1 MIKKCV
7 QKPYTVLVAVIVALL
22 IGAVSLTKLQT
33 DLLPD
38 MTIPYMVVMTTY
50 PGASPEKVERDVTQP
65 MESALGTISG
75 VENVTSTSAENYS
88 IVMLEFEDDM
98 NMDSAL
104 VKVNTQLESVKS
116 YLPETC
122 GSPNVMEMS
131 MDMAATLYASV
142 TQEGADIYEISEF
155 VEENITPEFERMDG
169 VASVS
174 SLGLIEKSVEVR
186 LNQDKID
193 DINEKVLKKTN
204 DKLDEAADDLSEAKS
219 KLNESE
225 STIKSQKKK
234 LSSQQEKTSDS
245 LADASV
251 ALDKA
256 QATKSAYESQL
267 TSLQTQKA
275 ALEAEKK
282 AYEDNHIQETYDTI
296 DGTLGQLSA
305 AMGDMAMESGIVIP
319 SGIAAAAADK
329 DGFEAFKSWMGT
341 IGMGEQIES
350 LDYDSLKK
358 VYDVVTT
365 RLPQIE
371 TELANMETE
380 IAATQALVTGVSQQ
394 MEGLDEQYQQVLKG
408 SMQAA
413 SGFGSAEAQ
422 MAAAQT
428 AIDNA
433 REELDNAQEQYDKS
447 VEAARE
453 NANINSLVSLDT
465 LSGLIYAQNFE
476 MPAGYIDDENDE
488 QWLLKVGENFESVDE
503 LKDMVLCHLDDIGD
517 ITLSD
522 VADITVIDNA
532 GESYEK
538 VNGEQAVVLAVY
550 KNSTASTSEVSGDF
564 DNTAKALEEEYEGL
578 HIQMLMDQG
587 DYISMFIKAVVSSM
601 ALGALFALVVLII
614 FLQDVKPT
622 IVVAFSIPF
631 SVLVALILLYMF
643 DISINM
649 MSLSGLSLGIG
660 MLVDNSIVVIEN
672 IYRLRGRGL
681 AAPRAAVQG
690 TGQVA
695 GAIISSTLTTICV
708 FLPMVFA
715 SGFVRQ
721 LMLPFALTI
730 AFALLAS
737 LVVALFVVPV
747 IGSNILKKYKP
758 KEHRIFDAI
767 CNVYAKI
774 LSFCLKI
781 KLIPLAIAIALLVF
795 SIGGVLNMGVSILPD
810 MTTEQIAISCEMPE
824 DVTKDE
830 AYDMADQV
838 MEIIQNVENVKTV
851 GAMANVG
858 SMLSGGSGTENYTQF
873 MFYVLPDDDI
883 SDVRV
888 IKQICKDIEKN
899 TENLDCEVNADSSS
913 MSEMSSFMSDG
924 LTVELTGREVDELLA
939 VSEDVMEILENTEG
953 CIDVSNGQEEGDNE
967 IYLQIDK
974 TKAMKDGLTVAQIY
988 QTLTGRLTTDTTALS
1003 EYLDETQMDVNI
1015 VDETDELNVENLL
1028 DTELTVTVTN
1038 DDGEQETETRKLSEY
1053 ATTTKGKGVTSISRE
1068 NGTRTMS
1075 VTCAMEEGY
1084 NSTLVGRQVEDKLE
1098 NMTLPKGYTAELG
1111 GSTTN
1116 VNNMLS
1122 QMMQMMLLGFA
1133 LIYLIMVAQ
1142 FQSLL
1147 SPFIV
1152 IFTVPLAFTGGFL
1165 GLLLAGEHLTLISL
1179 LGFLVLMGTVVN
1191 NGIVFVDYVNQLRI
1205 GGMSKRAALIA
1216 TGRTRMRPIL
1226 MTAMTTILAMV
1237 PMAFGH
1243 DAGTSMGKGMA
1254 IVIIGGM
1261 AYATL
1266 MTLFIVPVMYDILY
1280 RRQPKIVD
1288 VGDDTIDDAPDDA
1301 AEFLSRM
1308 TDEEKNALK
1317 DKKKRRFG
1325 KKNSSEH
1332 PESEQ

>member
-22 IGAVSLTKLQT
+22 IGAVSLTRLQT

-88 IVMLEFEDDM
+88 MVMLEFEDDM

-104 VKVNTQLESVKS
+104 VKVNTQLDVVKS
-116 YLPETC
+116 NLPENC
-122 GSPNVMEMS
+122 GSPNVMEIS
-131 MDMAATLYASV
+131 MDMAATIYASV
-142 TQEGADIYEISEF
+142 SQDGADIYEISEF
-155 VEENITPEFERMDG
+155 VEEHITPEIERMDG

-174 SLGLIEKSVEVR
+174 SLGLVQKNVEVR

-204 DKLDEAADDLSEAKS
+204 DKLNEAGDDLSEAKS
-219 KLNESE
+219 KLNKSE

-234 LSSQQEKTSDS
+234 LSNQQEKTADS

-296 DGTLGQLSA
+296 DSTLGQLSESMGEMA
-305 AMGDMAMESGIVIP
+305 AASGVVIP
-319 SGIAAAAADK
+319 SGIAAAAADQE
-329 DGFEAFKSWMGT
+329 GFAAFKNWMGE
-341 IGMGEQIES
+341 IGMGEQTEA
-350 LDYDSLKK
+350 LDYDSIRK
-358 VYDVVTT
+358 VYDVVVT
-365 RLPQIE
+365 RLPQID

-380 IAATQALVTGVSQQ
+380 MAATETLVSAVNQQ
-394 MEGLDEQYQQVLKG
+394 MEGLDDQYQQVLKG

-428 AIDNA
+428 AIENA
-433 REELDNAQEQYDKS
+433 REELDNAQEQYEES
-447 VEAARE
+447 VEVARD
-453 NANINSLVSLDT
+453 NANINSLVSMDT

-503 LKDMVLCHLDDIGD
+503 LKEMVLCHLDDIGD
-517 ITLSD
+517 IKLSD
-522 VADITVIDNA
+522 VADVTVIDNA
-532 GESYEK
+532 GESYAK
-538 VNGEQAVVLAVY
+538 VDGEQAVILAVY
-550 KNSTASTSEVSGDF
+550 KNSTASTSEVSGAF
-564 DNTAKALEEEYEGL
+564 EETAKTLEEEYEGA
-578 HIQMLMDQG
+578 HIQALMDQG
-587 DYISMFIKAVVSSM
+587 DYISMFIQAVLSSM
-601 ALGALFALVVLII
+601 VMGALFALIVLII

-622 IVVAFSIPF
+622 VVVAFSIPF
-631 SVLVALILLYMF
+631 SVLVALILMYMF

-708 FLPMVFA
+708 FLPMVFT
-715 SGFVRQ
+715 SGYVRQ

-730 AFALLAS
+730 AFALVAS

-758 KEHRIFDAI
+758 KKHRIFDAV
-767 CNVYAKI
+767 CNGYAKV
-774 LSFCLKI
+774 LSFCLKVKI
-781 KLIPLAIAIALLVF
+781 IPLAVAVALLVF
-795 SIGGVLNMGVSILPD
+795 SISGVLNMGISILPD
-810 MTTEQIAISCEMPE
+810 MTTEQIAITCEMPE
-824 DVTKDE
+824 EATKDE
-830 AYDMADQV
+830 AYAMADQV
-838 MEIIQNVENVKTV
+838 MEAIQNVENVKTV

-858 SMLSGGSGTENYTQF
+858 SMLSESSSSEDYSRF
-873 MFYVLPDDDI
+873 MFYVLPEDDI

-888 IKQICKDIEKN
+888 IRQICEDIETN
-899 TENLDCEVNADSSS
+899 TENLECKVNADSSS
-913 MSEMSSFMSDG
+913 MNEMSSFASDG

-939 VSEDVMEILENTEG
+939 VSEDVMKILENTEG
-953 CIDVSNGQEEGDNE
+953 CTDVSNGQEEGDDE
-967 IYLQIDK
+967 IYLEIDK

-988 QTLTGRLTTDTTALS
+988 QTLTGRITTETTAIS
-1003 EYLDETQMDVNI
+1003 EYLDDTQMDINI
-1015 VDETDELNVENLL
+1015 VDETDELNVDNLL

-1053 ATTTKGKGVTSISRE
+1053 ATVSEGKGVASVNRE
-1068 NGTRTMS
+1068 NGTRIMS
-1075 VTCAMEEGY
+1075 VTCSMEEGY
-1084 NSTLVGRQVEDKLE
+1084 NSTLVGREVEDKLE
-1098 NMTLPKGYTAELG
+1098 SLTLPKGYTAELG
-1111 GSTTN
+1111 GTTTN
-1116 VNNMLS
+1116 VNDMMEQMLL
-1122 QMMQMMLLGFA
+1122 MMLLGFA

-1142 FQSLL
+1142 FQSIL

-1165 GLLLAGEHLTLISL
+1165 GLLFAGEHLTLISL

-1205 GGMSKRAALIA
+1205 GGMPKRAALVA

-1266 MTLFIVPVMYDILY
+1266 MTLFIVPVMYDIFY

-1301 AEFLSRM
+1301 TEFLAGMS
-1308 TDEEKNALK
+1308 TEELLALRDK
-1317 DKKKRRFG
+1317 PKKKRKFG
-1325 KKNSSEH
+1325 RKTQKTE
-1332 PESEQ
+1332 